1 MSIARN
7 VSEFDATD
15 VPESTVLVPLA
26 SSDNHGNCPHPETQQ
41 QQQQNTQWKSWV
53 NELFQTMWIIE
64 ILSLMISVAA
74 TGVTAG
80 LLHQWNDRPLS
91 DWHHSITFNTV
102 VSFLALI
109 SHSALAFVMSCCLGQ
124 LKWMWFAPSRRPR
137 RLIDFETFDGAS
149 RGPIGAAA
157 FLLNGH
163 RPGLGTLA
171 AIATILLLVFEPF
184 IQQTISTTSRSAA
197 SSLALGADSDDNVTV
212 PVVHSYSVNGF
223 MTKDIYIGVVSPQMK
238 AAIYDGLFYSNIS
251 DTGVSIQPTC
261 PTGNCTWSTFSTMGV
276 CSQCVDVTSLL
287 EPTCTDIS
295 YPHDEFIGV
304 EGISTPQFCGY
315 KLPNGLNN
323 TSNVSSESS
332 LPLLATSTG
341 ILNSNALNHISTVL
355 TNVSAIIWAGS
366 SFEPNTTAVDCIL
379 HLCGQV
385 VTDARVSN
393 GIFFEAIN
401 STINNVT
408 STGDSVTGNITVIVP
423 VSESASPPGKQGVT
437 LVMDAISHEAIGS
450 YLSKS
455 LAGSVQADVENRS
468 SNYPIDTRE
477 ISASSDFL
485 DGIVNLETTSS
496 SGTGNGDLAISMIN
510 VTHSLQNLAQSMT
523 NYLRLAGGLDMPGTS
538 YENITYF
545 KTQWKWLI
553 FHFGLEFLAVFVFIT
568 TATLNSFRDQLP
580 VWKNFSLVGIFNN
593 RSVYGGIFDNTNDG
607 DGREQST
614 ATVTL
619 AMMKEVQEISQ
630 FAKTNYV
637 SLREGKDGM
646 LVLRRKDF

>member
-7 VSEFDATD
+7 VSEHDATD
-15 VPESTVLVPLA
+15 VPESTALVPLTI
-26 SSDNHGNCPHPETQQ
+26 SDNNGDRPQTETQQ
-41 QQQQNTQWKSWV
+41 QQQQQQQQQIQLTNRV
-53 NELFQTMWIIE
+53 NGLFQKMWIIE
-64 ILSLMISVAA
+64 ILSLMLSIAA

-109 SHSALAFVMSCCLGQ
+109 SHSALAFVISSCLGQ
-124 LKWMWFAPSRRPR
+124 LKWMWFAPTRRPR

-157 FLLNGH
+157 FLLNSH
-163 RPGLGTLA
+163 RPGLGILA
-171 AIATILLLVFEPF
+171 AILTILLLVFEPF

-197 SSLALGADSDDNVTV
+197 SLALGDDSDDNVTV
-212 PVVHSYSVNGF
+212 PIVHSYSVNGF
-223 MTKDIYIGVVSPQMK
+223 QTKDIFIGVVSPQMK

-261 PTGNCTWSTFSTMGV
+261 PTGNCTWTTFSNMGV

-287 EPTCTDIS
+287 EAACADIS
-295 YPHDEFIGV
+295 YPDNTFVGV
-304 EGISTPQFCGY
+304 EGLSTPQFCGY

-323 TSNVSSESS
+323 TSNITSTSS
-332 LPLLATSTG
+332 LPLLDTSAGT
-341 ILNSNALNHISTVL
+341 LNSNALSHISPVL
-355 TNVSAIIWAGS
+355 ANVSAIIWAGS
-366 SFEPNTTAVDCIL
+366 SFQPNTTAVDCIL

-385 VTDARVSN
+385 VTDAHVSN
-393 GIFFEAIN
+393 GIFFESIN

-408 STGDSVTGNITVIVP
+408 SIGDNTTGNITVIAP
-423 VSESASPPGKQGVT
+423 VSESGSSSGKDGVT

-455 LAGSVQADVENRS
+455 LSGSVQANIEDSS

-510 VTHSLQNLAQSMT
+510 VTHSLQNLAQSMS
-523 NYLRLAGGLDMPGTS
+523 NYLRLVGGLDAPGTS
-538 YENITYF
+538 YENITYY

-553 FHFGLEFLAVFVFIT
+553 FHFGLELLAVFAFIT
-568 TATLNSFRDQLP
+568 TVTLNRFRYRLP
-580 VWKNFSLVGIFNN
+580 VWKNYSLVGISHNL
-593 RSVYGGIFDNTNDG
+593 SVHGGIFDDKKNEG
-607 DGREQST
+607 GREQPT
-614 ATVTL
+614 ATATL
-619 AMMKEVQEISQ
+619 AMMKEVQEINQ

-637 SLREGKDGM
+637 SLREGKDGI
-646 LVLRRKDF
+646 LVLRR